1 MTKIVIIRMR
11 GEVNTRRD
19 VIDTFKMLGLKRS
32 YSVTVLENTPSNIGM
47 IRKIDNFAAWG
58 EATEETEKL
67 ISGICV
73 RRGAS
78 LVGGLKPPKG
88 GFKSKKLHYPRGV
101 LGYNGGKINDLVKK
115 MI

>member
-32 YSVTVLENTPSNIGM
+32 YSVTILDKTPSNIGM

-58 EATEETEKL
+58 EANEETQKL
-67 ISGICV
+67 VKEICARSGTSTI
-73 RRGAS
+73 
-78 LVGGLKPPKG
+78 GGLKPPKG
-88 GFKSKKLHYPRGV
+88 GVNSKKLHYPRGV
-101 LGYNGGKINDLVKK
+101 LGYNGEKINELVKK
-115 MI
+115 MV